1 MSSLSFMFSSLTM
14 AVCCAIISIIVL
26 INTSMSGGD
35 AEGGD
40 EEGEE
45 GEGPSILISESDDI
59 AKGERERVREDS
71 RTEWERGEGRGE
83 VIVSSQ

>member
-35 AEGGD
+35 ADGGE

-59 AKGERERVREDS
+59 AKGEREREGGEVT
-71 RTEWERGEGRGE
+71 RTVGLSGRGERGEER
-83 VIVSSQ
+83 

>member
-35 AEGGD
+35 AEGGE

-59 AKGERERVREDS
+59 AKGERERGRE
-71 RTEWERGEGRGE
+71 ER
-83 VIVSSQ
+83 

>member
-59 AKGERERVREDS
+59 AKGERERVRE
-71 RTEWERGEGRGE
+71 ER
-83 VIVSSQ
+83 

>member
-35 AEGGD
+35 AEGGE

-59 AKGERERVREDS
+59 AKGERERGGRRGDEDS
-71 RTEWERGEGRGE
+71 RTEWER
-83 VIVSSQ
+83 

>member
-35 AEGGD
+35 AEGGE

-59 AKGERERVREDS
+59 RFGDAKGERERK
-71 RTEWERGEGRGE
+71 ER
-83 VIVSSQ
+83 